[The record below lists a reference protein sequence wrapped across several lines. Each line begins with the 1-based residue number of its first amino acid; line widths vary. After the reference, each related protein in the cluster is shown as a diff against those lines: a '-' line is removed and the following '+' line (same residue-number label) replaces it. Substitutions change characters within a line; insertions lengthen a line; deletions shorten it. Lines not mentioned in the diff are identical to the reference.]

1 MAKVEKETSYKGN
14 DGTVSNTKNI
24 NIIDKNYI
32 SSFTKILLI

>member
-1 MAKVEKETSYKGN
+1 MRQVMKETMGLSQ
-14 DGTVSNTKNI
+14 NTKNI